1 MTAAGRSFRGVKV
14 FSATLQQDREQ
25 LGARITHW
33 LATNPRLRI
42 VDKVVCQSSDD
53 AFHCLTFV
61 FFYVEESR

>member
-1 MTAAGRSFRGVKV
+1 MKRQEAASFAGVKV

-25 LGARITHW
+25 LGARIMAW
-33 LATNPRLRI
+33 LAANPRLRV

-61 FFYVEESR
+61 LFYVED

>member
-1 MTAAGRSFRGVKV
+1 MKATRESFRGVKV

-25 LGARITHW
+25 LGARIMHW
-33 LATNPRLRI
+33 LAAHPRLRI

-61 FFYVEESR
+61 FFYVDD